1 MSGSF
6 GSLNTALSA
15 LRYQQV
21 ALDVASTNIA
31 NSGTEGYVRR
41 RVVGQTMGAGVV
53 PALWSRSNEVGN
65 GVTASRV
72 DRMVDPFLDMRS
84 RTEHGQQ
91 AYLDLKSAALGRVE
105 TGLAEPGDAGVAA
118 ALGRFRTSLQD
129 LVNAPGGDGG
139 EAARNQVLAAA
150 ATVADAIRLQ
160 AHHVDNEAVDQRAKL
175 LVTVD
180 EANVV
185 AGDLAATNRSIASAQ
200 GSGTDAAT
208 LLDARDR
215 LALRL
220 SELTGATAS
229 VRADGGLDMA
239 VNGVPL
245 VTGQVAAQLRI
256 TSGVTPGG
264 APDGAPVTFSVAAIG
279 APVGTPVP
287 GALGG
292 ETGAVADLLDSDLP
306 AYTAGLDAIARDFAD
321 ALNTQHALGFDA
333 AGAPGD
339 PLFAYDPTDPAGSL
353 TLAVTDPAKLAASA
367 LPGGVLDATNA
378 ERLGSA
384 ITVEGAYQRLVTGFG
399 SSVASVQRLAANQ
412 KTLTTQ
418 IDSAREQLAGV
429 NLDEETVNMLA
440 AQHAYEAAARVMTT
454 LDSVLDTLIN
464 RTGVR

>member
-1 MSGSF
+1 VTGSF

-41 RVVGQTMGAGVV
+41 RVVGQTMGAGAV
-53 PALWSRSNEVGN
+53 PGLWSRSNEVGS

-91 AYLDLKSAALGRVE
+91 AYLDLKAGVLSRVE
-105 TGLAEPGDAGVAA
+105 TGLAEPGNSGVAA
-118 ALGRFRTSLQD
+118 ALARFRTSLHD
-129 LVNAPGGDGG
+129 LSNAPGS
-139 EAARNQVLAAA
+139 EAARGQMLGAA

-160 AHHVDNEAVDQRAKL
+160 ARQVEGESGDQRAKL
-175 LVTVD
+175 LVAVS
-180 EANVV
+180 EVNVV
-185 AGDLAATNRSIASAQ
+185 AGDLAAANRHVAVALASGA
-200 GSGTDAAT
+200 DATT
-208 LLDARDR
+208 LLDARDG

-220 SELTGATAS
+220 SELTGATAT

-239 VNGVPL
+239 LNGVPL
-245 VTGQVAAQLRI
+245 VTGQVAGQVRI
-256 TSGVTPGG
+256 ATGVTAAG
-264 APDGAPVTFSVAAIG
+264 ADDGQPVTFTIDAVG
-279 APVGTPVP
+279 VPGGTPVP
-287 GALGG
+287 GVLGG
-292 ETGAVADLLDSDLP
+292 EVGAVADLLDNALP
-306 AYTAGLDAIARDFAD
+306 AYAMGLDAVARDFAD
-321 ALNTQHALGFDA
+321 ALNTQHAAGYDG
-333 AGAPGD
+333 AGAPGGA
-339 PLFAYDPTDPAGSL
+339 LFGYDPADPAGTL
-353 TLAVTDPAKLAASA
+353 TVAITDPSKVAASA

-378 ERLGSA
+378 DKLASA

-399 SSVASVQRLAANQ
+399 STVASVQRLAANQ
-412 KTLTTQ
+412 RTLTTQ
-418 IDSAREQLAGV
+418 IDSSREQLAGV

-454 LDSVLDTLIN
+454 LDSMLDTLIN